1 MKKCIIIT
9 TINQPTESIQEY
21 AKNTEYDL
29 IIVGD
34 EKTPDSLY
42 SSLRCTY
49 LSLSNQDEIFP
60 TLSQLIPHNSYAR
73 KNIGYAYAF
82 INKYDII
89 YDTDD
94 DNFSHIVDDYSIYNN
109 KTISTNY
116 NFANVYKMY
125 TNAKIWPR
133 GLPLRYIDS
142 PIFIEDIQ
150 YVCPIVQ
157 GLVDGDPDVD
167 AIFRLINSLE
177 PNKFEKFDP
186 TNNTTYS
193 LKPYVFCPFN
203 TQNTHWFNRDLFY
216 LMYLPGTVSMRFT
229 DILRGYIVEHQL
241 WQKNLNIQFANSH
254 TIQVRNKH
262 NLIKDLIDEF
272 EMFQYTEEII
282 EWLVDNKSVN
292 IINIYEWLIT
302 KNIVLD
308 LELEILKE
316 WNKVFSQ

>member
-9 TINQPTESIQEY
+9 TINKPTESILAY

-29 IIVGD
+29 IVVGD
-34 EKTPDSLY
+34 KKTPDNLY
-42 SSLRCTY
+42 SSLSCKY
-49 LSLSNQDEIFP
+49 LSLANQHKLFP
-60 TLSQLIPHNSYAR
+60 KLSELIPINSYSR

-82 INKYDII
+82 TQNYDVI

-94 DNFSHIVDDYSIYNN
+94 DNFSQIANDYCIYNN

-125 TNAKIWPR
+125 TNEKIWPR

-142 PIFIEDIQ
+142 PLFIEDTQ
-150 YVCPIVQ
+150 YICPIVQ

-167 AIFRLINSLE
+167 AIFRLINSFS
-177 PNKFEKFDP
+177 NKFEKFDD
-186 TNNTTYS
+186 NDTTYA
-193 LKPYVFCPFN
+193 LKPYIFCPFN
-203 TQNTHWFNRDLFY
+203 TQNTHWLHRDLFH
-216 LMYLPGTVSMRFT
+216 LMYLPATVNMRFT

-241 WQKNLNIQFANSH
+241 WQNNLNIKFTNSNAVQ
-254 TIQVRNKH
+254 IRNKH
-262 NLIKDLIDEF
+262 NLIKDLVDEF
-272 EMFQYTEEII
+272 KMFQYTEEII
-282 EWLVDNKSVN
+282 EWLIDNKSVN